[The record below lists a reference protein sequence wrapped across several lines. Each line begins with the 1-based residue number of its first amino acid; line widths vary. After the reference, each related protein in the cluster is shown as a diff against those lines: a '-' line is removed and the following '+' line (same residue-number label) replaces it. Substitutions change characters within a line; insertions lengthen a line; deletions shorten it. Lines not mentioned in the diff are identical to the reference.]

1 MLLKIENLHS
11 GYGKFL
17 VLRGI
22 DIEVNEGEIVVLIG
36 PNGAGKSTVLKSI
49 FGMTK
54 IQSGRIIFKGQD
66 LLKIATH
73 DLIRLGINYVPQGR
87 IIFSNLTV
95 KENLLMGGFILDD
108 DLLNS
113 RIEIVLNIFPH
124 LRKKLHLQADS
135 ISGGEQQMLSLA
147 RGLIADPE
155 LLLLDEPSLGLAPKI
170 QEEVFIKIQE
180 IRDSGISVLLV
191 EQNAKKACEIADRVY
206 LLENGE
212 EVLSGGRDILTHP
225 LIQKVYLG
233 G

>member
-22 DIEVNEGEIVVLIG
+22 DIGVNEGEIVVLIG

-49 FGMTK
+49 VSMTK

-73 DLIRLGINYVPQGR
+73 DLIRLGISYIPQGR

-135 ISGGEQQMLSLA
+135 ISGGEQQMLALA

-170 QEEVFIKIQE
+170 QEEVFVKIQE

-212 EVLSGGRDILTHP
+212 EVLSGGRDILAHP